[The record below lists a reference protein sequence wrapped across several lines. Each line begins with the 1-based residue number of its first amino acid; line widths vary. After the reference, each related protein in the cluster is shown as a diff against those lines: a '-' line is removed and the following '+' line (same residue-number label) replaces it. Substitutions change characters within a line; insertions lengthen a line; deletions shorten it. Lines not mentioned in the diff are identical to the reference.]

1 MNSRYRAKLIKR
13 IITFECLAYNE
24 YSALLR
30 LLSNNKNY
38 DLVWEDKLE
47 DIEECHRYELPILA
61 EVPES
66 T

>member
-1 MNSRYRAKLIKR
+1 MNTGYRAKLIKR

-38 DLVWEDKLE
+38 GLLWEDKLE
-47 DIEECHRYELPILA
+47 DIEECHR
-61 EVPES
+61 
-66 T
+66 